1 MYPIRRSDEEGQSQ
15 LEQIILEYHPDA
27 IDELI
32 DAAQFYEFRQ
42 AALGYRFLDAVD
54 AALETIK
61 KNPLM
66 WRADKLGKR
75 KCLVKE
81 FPYLLIYKM
90 SSKFAYILAVAHT
103 SRKPNYWESRDTQE
117 R

>member
-1 MYPIRRSDEEGQSQ
+1 GAMCPSRRSDEEGQSQ
-15 LEQIILEYHPDA
+15 IEQIILDYHPDA

-32 DAAQFYEFRQ
+32 DAAQFYESRQ

-61 KNPLM
+61 KNPLI
-66 WRADKLGKR
+66 WRADELGRR
-75 KCLVKE
+75 KCRVKK

-90 SSKFAYILAVAHT
+90 SNKFAYILAVSYKQKT
-103 SRKPNYWESRDTQE
+103 RLLEIKRY
-117 R
+117 